1 MRRFKSKAPGRGE
14 RATNVAQARDREDG
28 STRDGS
34 TTDEPIR
41 DGSTRDDKTT
51 EIAAVRLL
59 ARREHSTRDLRRKL
73 EGRGHE
79 RETVERV
86 VNKLSDK
93 KLLSDE
99 RFASSFVAHHSRR
112 GQGPVRIRAEL
123 RQQGAS
129 DEIIDVALARAE
141 VDWVEI
147 AAQARVRKFG
157 ASPPGSLPERAKQAR
172 FLQYRGF
179 SADQI
184 RAALSGSAAPAAD
197 DELGLAGPDGFD

>member
-1 MRRFKSKAPGRGE
+1 MRRSRNKDSDGSLPAGRDGGNRRGPGQGPRGE
-14 RATNVAQARDREDG
+14 QGEG
-28 STRDGS
+28 
-34 TTDEPIR
+34 
-41 DGSTRDDKTT
+41 DKTT

-59 ARREHSTRDLRRKL
+59 ARREHSTRDLKRKL
-73 EGRGHE
+73 EHKGHD
-79 RETVERV
+79 RESVERV

-99 RFASSFVAHHSRR
+99 RFASAFVAHHGRR

-129 DEIIDVALARAE
+129 DELIDAALAGAELDWKAIASEVRA
-141 VDWVEI
+141 
-147 AAQARVRKFG
+147 RKFG
-157 ASPPGSLPERAKQAR
+157 AGPPGSLPERAKQAR

-184 RAALSGSAAPAAD
+184 RAALSGSAASAVD
-197 DELGLAGPDGFD
+197 EELGLTGSDGLD

>member
-1 MRRFKSKAPGRGE
+1 VRRSRSQAAGGSPTFSSNEGGRGDP
-14 RATNVAQARDREDG
+14 AQDG
-28 STRDGS
+28 GGGPPGG
-34 TTDEPIR
+34 E
-41 DGSTRDDKTT
+41 DKTT

-59 ARREHSTRDLRRKL
+59 ARREHSTRDLKRKL
-73 EGRGHE
+73 EGKGHA
-79 RETVERV
+79 RDSVERV

-99 RFASSFVAHHSRR
+99 RFASSFVAHHGRR

-129 DEIIDVALARAE
+129 DEVIDAALDGSGIDWAAMAAE
-141 VDWVEI
+141 VR
-147 AAQARVRKFG
+147 ARKFG
-157 ASPPGSLPERAKQAR
+157 AAPPKGLPERAKQAR

-184 RAALSGSAAPAAD
+184 RAALSGSAASAVE
-197 DELGLAGPDGFD
+197 DELGLSGSDGFD

>member
-1 MRRFKSKAPGRGE
+1 MRRFKAKRPDGGGRTGTGPSTGTD
-14 RATNVAQARDREDG
+14 RAT
-28 STRDGS
+28 T
-34 TTDEPIR
+34 
-41 DGSTRDDKTT
+41 DDKTT

-59 ARREHSTRDLRRKL
+59 ARREHSTRDLKRKL
-73 EGRGHE
+73 TGKGHDSE
-79 RETVERV
+79 SVERV
-86 VNKLSDK
+86 VGKLSDK

-99 RFASSFVAHHSRR
+99 RFAATFVLHHGRR

-129 DEIIDVALARAE
+129 DEVIDAALARAE
-141 VDWVEI
+141 LDWADI
-147 AAQARVRKFG
+147 ASQTRVRKFG
-157 ASPPGSLPERAKQAR
+157 AGAPGSLPERAKLAR

>member
-1 MRRFKSKAPGRGE
+1 MRRFKAKRPDGGGRTGTGPSTGTD
-14 RATNVAQARDREDG
+14 RAT
-28 STRDGS
+28 T
-34 TTDEPIR
+34 
-41 DGSTRDDKTT
+41 DDKTT

-59 ARREHSTRDLRRKL
+59 ARREHSTRDLKRKL
-73 EGRGHE
+73 TGKGHDSE
-79 RETVERV
+79 SVERV
-86 VNKLSDK
+86 VGKLSDK

-99 RFASSFVAHHSRR
+99 RFAATFVLHHGRR

-129 DEIIDVALARAE
+129 DEVIDAALAGAE
-141 VDWVEI
+141 LDWADI
-147 AAQARVRKFG
+147 ASQTRVRKFG
-157 ASPPGSLPERAKQAR
+157 AGAPGSLPERAKQAR